1 MKIFGV
7 TLAAALAG
15 IVLASAP
22 AAAQSDGAPE
32 AERQEGEDILVTG
45 ERPTHREVSRQARD
59 VTDIGSD
66 IRDRPL
72 ARVEDRL
79 CPGVMGL
86 KRYAAE
92 MMIDRIR
99 WNAERLNMWLADDA
113 DCRPN
118 LIIAFVEDGKATM
131 AELVERQPWLFE
143 TLTRPEREALLA
155 EDGPVRVWT
164 TAQDRTRDGMPIE
177 RRESLSNPPTVSM
190 WMAHS
195 KIYLTIRQDI
205 TQVVVLFDREG
216 VKGKSIVQLADYATM
231 RGFARTRPA
240 EGGAAL
246 DTILALF
253 DPNHEPAQQLTDF
266 DQAYLRSLYKEIPN
280 LPAAMKLG
288 DVGDELE
295 RIAAERAEAV
305 DPGAPAWETD
315 Q

>member
-1 MKIFGV
+1 MTILRASLVATF
-7 TLAAALAG
+7 AAALLAPAG
-15 IVLASAP
+15 
-22 AAAQSDGAPE
+22 AAAQDAGQAE
-32 AERQEGEDILVTG
+32 AEELEVVAGEDILVTG
-45 ERPTHREVSRQARD
+45 DRPTHREVSRQARD

-79 CPGVMGL
+79 CPGVIGL

-92 MMIDRIR
+92 MMVDRIR

-118 LIIAFVEDGKATM
+118 LIIAFVEDGKSEIAG
-131 AELVERQPWLFE
+131 LVDRQPWLFE
-143 TLTRPEREALLA
+143 TMTRPERLALLG

-164 TAQDRTRDGMPIE
+164 TAQTRTRDGMPIA
-177 RRESLSNPPTVSM
+177 RRESLTDPPVTQM

-195 KIYLTIRQDI
+195 KVYLTIREDI
-205 TQVVVLFDREG
+205 TQTVVLFDREG
-216 VKGKSIVQLADYATM
+216 VRGKSIIQLADYATM
-231 RGFARTRPA
+231 RSFARTRPA
-240 EGGAAL
+240 QGDAAL

-253 DPNHEPAQQLTDF
+253 DPDHEPAQQLTDF
-266 DQAYLRSLYKEIPN
+266 DQAYLRSVYKEIAN
-280 LPAAMKLG
+280 LPAAMKLL

-295 RIAAERAEAV
+295 RVTAERAEAAEA
-305 DPGAPAWETD
+305 GAPTN

>member
-1 MKIFGV
+1 MTISRAILLTVATGALV
-7 TLAAALAG
+7 AAG
-15 IVLASAP
+15 PASAQDD
-22 AAAQSDGAPE
+22 AAQQADA
-32 AERQEGEDILVTG
+32 ATGEDILVTG
-45 ERPTHREVSRQARD
+45 ERPSHAAVSRQARA

-72 ARVEDRL
+72 ARVADRL

-92 MMIDRIR
+92 MMVDRIR
-99 WNAERLNMWLADDA
+99 WNAERLNMWLADDS

-118 LIIAFVEDGKATM
+118 LIVAFVEDGKATM

-143 TLTRPEREALLA
+143 TLTRPERQALLA

-177 RRESLSNPPTVSM
+177 RRESLTNPPTVSM

-195 KIYLTIRQDI
+195 KIYLPIRQDI
-205 TQVVVLFDREG
+205 TQTVVLFDRAG
-216 VKGKSIVQLADYATM
+216 VRGKSIVQLADYATM
-231 RGFARTRPA
+231 RSFARTRPA
-240 EGGAAL
+240 QGDAAL

-253 DPNHEPAQQLTDF
+253 DPNHEPAEQLTDF
-266 DQAYLRSLYKEIPN
+266 DQAYLRSVYKEIAN

-295 RIAAERAEAV
+295 RVAAERAEAA
-305 DPGAPAWETD
+305 GAGKATD

>member
-1 MKIFGV
+1 MTTFRV
-7 TLAAALAG
+7 SLLATLAAML
-15 IVLASAP
+15 LASGPATAQDQAGQQP
-22 AAAQSDGAPE
+22 AATSDG
-32 AERQEGEDILVTG
+32 DILVTG
-45 ERPTHREVSRQARD
+45 DRPSHSEVSRQARD

-79 CPGVMGL
+79 CPGVIGL

-99 WNAERLNMWLADDA
+99 WNAERLHMWLADDT
-113 DCRPN
+113 DCQPN
-118 LIIAFVEDGKATM
+118 MIVAFVEDGKAEI
-131 AELVERQPWLFE
+131 AGLAERQPWLFE
-143 TLTRPEREALLA
+143 TMTTAQRRALLA
-155 EDGPVRVWT
+155 EEGPVRVWT
-164 TAQDRTRDGMPIE
+164 TAQTRTRDGMPIA
-177 RRESLSNPPTVSM
+177 RSESLSDPPVTQM

-195 KIYLTIRQDI
+195 KLYLTIREDI
-205 TQVVVLFDREG
+205 TQTVVLFDREG
-216 VKGKSIVQLADYATM
+216 VRGKSIVQLADYATM

-240 EGGAAL
+240 EGDATL

-253 DPNHEPAQQLTDF
+253 DPNHVPAEQLTDF
-266 DQAYLRSLYKEIPN
+266 DQAYLRSLYKEIAN

-295 RIAAERAEAV
+295 RVAAERAEA
-305 DPGAPAWETD
+305 PEPAATPTN

>member
-1 MKIFGV
+1 M
-7 TLAAALAG
+7 TLSRASLLATLGALLATAPALAQEAG
-15 IVLASAP
+15 QDIV
-22 AAAQSDGAPE
+22 
-32 AERQEGEDILVTG
+32 VTG
-45 ERPTHREVSRQARD
+45 ERPSHAEVSRQARD

-131 AELVERQPWLFE
+131 AELVDHQPWLFE
-143 TLTRPEREALLA
+143 TLSRPEREALHA
-155 EDGPVRVWT
+155 EQGPVREWT

-177 RRESLSNPPTVSM
+177 RRESLTNPPTVSM

-205 TQVVVLFDREG
+205 TQTVVLFDREG
-216 VKGKSIVQLADYATM
+216 VRGKSIVQLADYATM

-240 EGGAAL
+240 EGDAAL

-253 DPNHEPAQQLTDF
+253 DPGHAPAEQLTDF
-266 DQAYLRSLYKEIPN
+266 DQAYLRSLYKEIAN

-288 DVGDELE
+288 DVSDELE
-295 RIAAERAEAV
+295 RVAAERAEA
-305 DPGAPAWETD
+305 AESAASTN